1 MAQLWSRHQ
10 VLVSLLALGTALV
23 CGGKAAAGDEPKKPL
38 NVLFVVTDDQRFDT
52 IAALGNNE
60 IQTPTLDKLAKRGF
74 TFSNAFCQGSMIGAV
89 CTPSRTMLMTG
100 KSLFRIPAANVK
112 TYGGPTLGAVFRMA
126 GYATLFI
133 GKRGNTF
140 LPGNQAFETVIY
152 NEAGKMTSDR
162 AVQSQF
168 TADETLA
175 WLKHR
180 REAAKPFFIY
190 LGPPVPHDPRVAPKK
205 FMDMY
210 DPAKITLPKNFMP
223 EHPFD
228 NGDLKIR
235 DELLAPF
242 PRTADVMK
250 RHIADYY
257 ACITC
262 FDYHLGRII
271 AALEASGDLANT
283 LIVFTSDHGLAV
295 GGRHGLM
302 GKQNLYEHVKP
313 PLIFAGPGIPQGQSK
328 ALVYLYDLFPTVV
341 ELARLPA
348 PQGVDGISL
357 APVLHGAKERVR
369 TSLFAAYKNCQRMVR
384 DERWK
389 LIWYPLL
396 DRYQMFDVVE
406 DPWELTDL
414 HARPEHAARYQQ
426 LKQLLAAEQKNFG
439 DNTASAPR

>member
-1 MAQLWSRHQ
+1 MADSWLRRQ
-10 VLVSLLALGTALV
+10 VLIALGLLPFT
-23 CGGKAAAGDEPKKPL
+23 GQAATAGDPKKPL

-52 IAALGNNE
+52 IAALGNSE
-60 IQTPTLDKLAKRGF
+60 IQTPTLDKLVRRGF
-74 TFSNAFCQGSMIGAV
+74 TFTNAFCQGSMVGAV

-100 KSLFRIPAANVK
+100 KSLFRIPKANIK
-112 TYGGPTLGAVFRMA
+112 AYDGPTLGGVFRAA

-140 LPGNQAFETVIY
+140 PPGNLAFETVQY
-152 NEAGKMTSDR
+152 NETGKLAGGR
-162 AVQSQF
+162 AVQSQY
-168 TADETLA
+168 TADATLN
-175 WLKHR
+175 WLQSGRDKAR
-180 REAAKPFFIY
+180 PFFIY
-190 LGPPVPHDPRVAPKK
+190 LGPPVPHDPRVAPKQ

-242 PRTADVMK
+242 PRTPEIMK

-262 FDYHLGRII
+262 FDFHLGRIL
-271 AALEASGDLANT
+271 AALEASGELANT
-283 LIVFTSDHGLAV
+283 VIVFTSDHGLAV

-341 ELARLPA
+341 ELCKLPV
-348 PQGVDGISL
+348 PKGVEGLSL
-357 APVLHGAKERVR
+357 VPVVRGDKERVR
-369 TSLFAAYKNCQRMVR
+369 DALFAAYKNCQRMVR

-389 LIWYPLL
+389 LMWYTLI
-396 DRYQMFDVVE
+396 DRYQMFDVVA

-414 HARPEHAARYQQ
+414 HIRPEHAARFQQ
-426 LKQLLAAEQKNFG
+426 LKQLLAAEQKSFG
-439 DNTASAPR
+439 DTTAPAPR